1 MVSSSYRFGWKLKP
15 ASIDSDVRI
24 FYVKEME
31 MSWLIALMGLS
42 VVATIGAG
50 FWLEMKPRQLPTP
63 AWLKGGLLANLAL
76 FATGM
81 AGAMLMGVGDVM
93 AAEPMAGAAME
104 ITLGK
109 GLALLGIGLPTGL
122 AAIGAAIALGPIGSA
137 SLAVI
142 AEKPEMFGRTLIYM
156 GLAEGIAIYGLV
168 MSILLLGKL

>member
-1 MVSSSYRFGWKLKP
+1 
-15 ASIDSDVRI
+15 
-24 FYVKEME
+24 

-42 VVATIGAG
+42 VAATIGAG
-50 FWLEMKPRQLPTP
+50 VWLEVKPRRLPAL
-63 AWLKGGLLANLAL
+63 AWLKGGLLANVAMFGL
-76 FATGM
+76 GM
-81 AGAMLMGVGDVM
+81 AGVMLLSVSEVM
-93 AAEPMAGAAME
+93 AAEPVAGAVLD
-104 ITLGK
+104 ISLGK

>member
-1 MVSSSYRFGWKLKP
+1 MIG
-15 ASIDSDVRI
+15 
-24 FYVKEME
+24 
-31 MSWLIALMGLS
+31 LIALMGLP
-42 VVATIGAG
+42 VAATLGAG
-50 FWLEMKPRQLPTP
+50 VWLAFKPQRMPA

-76 FATGM
+76 FGLGL
-81 AGAMLMGVGDVM
+81 AGVMLLGVQDVM
-93 AAEPMAGAAME
+93 AAEPLAGAAME

-137 SLAVI
+137 ALAVI